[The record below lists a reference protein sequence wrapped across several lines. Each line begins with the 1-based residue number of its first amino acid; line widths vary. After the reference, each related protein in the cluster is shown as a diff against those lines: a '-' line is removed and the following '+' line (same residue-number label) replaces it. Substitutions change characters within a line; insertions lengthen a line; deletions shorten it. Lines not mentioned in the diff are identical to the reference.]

1 MTHYLGISFLD
12 LDVGLCDNNPSVRCS
27 LETLSDMDPGWI
39 SVKVHPCAGKDVL
52 VSVAPGRFEA
62 WVRAKP
68 MEGRSP
74 TPKALVWGRANE
86 AVVKLLTRTLQ
97 IPRGHL
103 RLMKGRSGRQK
114 VFRIL

>member
-1 MTHYLGISFLD
+1 
-12 LDVGLCDNNPSVRCS
+12 
-27 LETLSDMDPGWI
+27 MDPGWI

-52 VSVAPGRFEA
+52 VSIAPGRFEA

-68 MEGRSP
+68 MEGR
-74 TPKALVWGRANE
+74 ANE
-86 AVVKLLTRTLQ
+86 AVVELLARTLR
-97 IPRGHL
+97 IPRSHL